1 MKKVAVRLFFVCLA
15 ALTALA
21 MASCGEESKTKAL
34 FEKLDKDSGIHMKY
48 SLQTGDKTTANVY
61 IKGENAYV
69 DVELNGAHSISI
81 LKDGV
86 LTVLDPQT
94 KTGTQTK
101 LTDEQKKSFEQLTKT
116 PESMK
121 DTADQDDFKTDT
133 QKIDGMEYDVEI
145 FEKDGQ
151 KATFVYNDDG
161 DLVFIIS
168 DDGTN
173 EVSLEVLALDGNVK
187 DRQFDVPSDY
197 TVTQAGQQSSSSSGS
212 SGTNNS
218 TASGGTSGT
227 PIGGDGTVVC
237 KDGAYKFKTEPN
249 YIAHVSGDNVDIYLE
264 KENSIPV
271 FRCYKMPRVNNQ
283 SADDFLDGTSE
294 NLKKTYKN
302 RMANAPEK
310 FDINVNGE
318 KVRGIKYEYSSE
330 DGSMSFTGENFA
342 VMIGDNIYSW
352 SSLYNKGDNVTPAE
366 VQGAMMS
373 FEEMR

>member
-1 MKKVAVRLFFVCLA
+1 MKRIAIRFAVLCIA
-15 ALTALA
+15 ALTVLA

-48 SLQTGDKTTANVY
+48 TLETGDKTTTNVY

-69 DVELNGAHSISI
+69 DVEMNGAHSINI

-94 KTGTQTK
+94 KTGKQAK

-116 PESMK
+116 PKSMK
-121 DTADQDDFKTDT
+121 DTADQEDFKTDT

-173 EVSLEVLALDGNVK
+173 EVSLEVEALDGNVK
-187 DRQFDVPSDY
+187 DRQFDIPSDY
-197 TVTQAGQQSSSSSGS
+197 TVTQAGQNSSSSGPAGTDKSTSQGS
-212 SGTNNS
+212 S
-218 TASGGTSGT
+218 SGT

-249 YIAHVSGDNVDIYLE
+249 YIAHVSGDNVDVYLE
-264 KENSIPV
+264 KENSVPV
-271 FRCYKMPRVNNQ
+271 FRCYKMPRVNKQ
-283 SADDFLDGTSE
+283 SADDFLDGTAE

-302 RMANAPEK
+302 RMAGEPQK
-310 FDINVNGE
+310 VDIKVNGE
-318 KVRGIKYEYSSE
+318 KVRGIKYDYSSE
-330 DGSMSFTGENFA
+330 DGTMTFTGENYA
-342 VMIGDNIYSW
+342 VIIGDNIYSW
-352 SSLYNKGDNVTPAE
+352 SSLYNKGDNVTPSE